1 MVCGTDKV
9 EPGRYDDINDP
20 QPDGCI
26 CLDCPVGTTAFDD
39 MQLVR
44 NIVSYPSLCP
54 NYGEALIVLLAC
66 VTRSL

>member
-1 MVCGTDKV
+1 MD
-9 EPGRYDDINDP
+9 RYGDINDP
-20 QPDGCI
+20 HPDGCA
-26 CLDCPVGTTAFDD
+26 GTAAFDD